1 MADDRGPEL
10 PGGWE
15 KFCETLRGLRAL
27 PGAMLRD
34 RMLGDG
40 LTRRK
45 YGVSIFPGS
54 RLLEDYRRRRYGPP
68 PGEPL
73 KPHKRKR

>member
-1 MADDRGPEL
+1 MTDNRGPEL

-15 KFCETLRGLRAL
+15 RFRETLRGLLAL

-34 RMLGDG
+34 VLLADRLME
-40 LTRRK
+40 RK
-45 YGVSIFPGS
+45 YGVSFLWGNPS
-54 RLLEDYRRRRYGPP
+54 LRDYRRRRYGPP

>member
-1 MADDRGPEL
+1 MTDNRGPEL

-15 KFCETLRGLRAL
+15 RFRETLRGLLAL
-27 PGAMLRD
+27 PGAMLRE
-34 RMLGDG
+34 
-40 LTRRK
+40 RK
-45 YGVSIFPGS
+45 YGVSFLWGNPS
-54 RLLEDYRRRRYGPP
+54 LRDYRRRRYGPP